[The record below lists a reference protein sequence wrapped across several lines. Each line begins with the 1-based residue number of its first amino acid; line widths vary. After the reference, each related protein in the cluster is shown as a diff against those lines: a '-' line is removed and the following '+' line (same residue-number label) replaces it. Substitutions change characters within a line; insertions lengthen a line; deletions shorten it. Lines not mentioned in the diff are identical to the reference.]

1 MTNRKDIFQIIIIPF
16 CELYIPLYYLIRMH
30 GGNAT
35 LAASSVS
42 RFPRW
47 THRHLC
53 TRCAALSS
61 VCALLSLL
69 YNNNKDLC
77 DANLCR
83 VVSSLWRA
91 VCSE

>member
-1 MTNRKDIFQIIIIPF
+1 MTNRKDIFQIIIIPS
-16 CELYIPLYYLIRMH
+16 CELYISLYYLIRMH

-47 THRHLC
+47 THGHLW
-53 TRCAALSS
+53 TRCAPLSLS
-61 VCALLSLL
+61 VLYCLL

-77 DANLCR
+77 EANLCR